1 MLYTVTPIQGP
12 TDQAV
17 IKPKEDTSVFLANI
31 GFTPLRYSR
40 YINNEANWEAE
51 IKGGI
56 LAPVKADDIVM
67 PQVPGYAPLT
77 VEDAFVHGTHDRGGK
92 IIGFVHDAE
101 YLRYPQSYD
110 RKTWVEYLG
119 SYDALMVNTPE
130 ERRQII
136 ASGVTIP
143 IVVTGPW
150 GYVQPIGTRRPHFAK
165 TIHYA
170 GNLVEWKGGFMANI
184 PAALDVKLYGSS
196 DGNSELGYDI
206 AASVERMGSFSQ
218 EALALAMDSGFG
230 LVWDENS
237 THHYNDYALINMPH
251 KLSLYLSLGLP
262 VIAKKGSQVGNFV
275 AANHVGIVV
284 DDLEDLVPVMEA
296 MNEDKYNQPVDLV
309 KPMEDL
315 IRTGRHTQLA
325 ALRAIMAVNEITEY

>member
-17 IKPKEDTSVFLANI
+17 IKPKEDTAVFLGHI
-31 GFTPLRYSR
+31 GFLPLRYSR
-40 YINNEANWEAE
+40 YINNEDHWETE

-56 LAPVKADDIVM
+56 LAPVQAGDIVI

-92 IIGFVHDAE
+92 VIALVHDAE
-101 YLRYPQSYD
+101 YLRYPKSYD

-119 SYDALMVNTPE
+119 SYDALLVNTPE
-130 ERRQII
+130 EKRQVL
-136 ASGVTIP
+136 ASGVNLP

-150 GYVQPIGTRRPHFAK
+150 GYIQPIGSRQPHFSK

-184 PAALDVKLYGSS
+184 PAGLDVKLYGSS
-196 DGNSELGYDI
+196 DGNSDLGYSI
-206 AASVERMGSFSQ
+206 ADSVERMGSYSQ
-218 EALALAMDSGFG
+218 EALALSLDNGFG

-237 THHYNDYALINMPH
+237 SHHYNDYAMINMPH

-284 DDLEDLVPVMEA
+284 DDMEALVPVMAAMDEA
-296 MNEDKYNQPVDLV
+296 HYNELLAAV
-309 KPMEDL
+309 KPMEAL
-315 IRTGRHTQLA
+315 VRSGRHLQLA
-325 ALRAIMAVNEITEY
+325 ALKAIMAVNGISEY